1 MEPSKIAYEKAKEF
15 DESVEELEANAVCID
30 YYVQGWQTAI
40 ETLKAELDSKFE
52 KYGMETAKDLLDE
65 ITFRLGAS

>member
-15 DESVEELEANAVCID
+15 DESVEELEANAGYID

-52 KYGMETAKDLLDE
+52 KYGMETAKDLLAE
-65 ITFRLGAS
+65 VTFKLGVS

>member
-15 DESVEELEANAVCID
+15 DESVEELEANAGYID

-52 KYGMETAKDLLDE
+52 KYGMETAKDLLAE
-65 ITFRLGAS
+65 VTFRLGVS

>member
-1 MEPSKIAYEKAKEF
+1 MELNKIAYEKAKEF
-15 DESVEELEANAVCID
+15 DESVEELEVNAGCID

-52 KYGMETAKDLLDE
+52 KYGMETAKDLLAE
-65 ITFRLGAS
+65 VTFRLGVS

>member
-15 DESVEELEANAVCID
+15 DESVEELEVNAGCID

-40 ETLKAELDSKFE
+40 EILKAELDSKFE

-65 ITFRLGAS
+65 VTFKLRVS

>member
-15 DESVEELEANAVCID
+15 DESVEELEANAGCID

-40 ETLKAELDSKFE
+40 ETLKTELDSKFE
-52 KYGMETAKDLLDE
+52 KYGMKTAKDLLAE
-65 ITFRLGAS
+65 VTFKLGVS

>member
-15 DESVEELEANAVCID
+15 DESVEELEANAGYID

-65 ITFRLGAS
+65 VTFRLGVS

>member
-15 DESVEELEANAVCID
+15 DESVEELEANAGCID

-40 ETLKAELDSKFE
+40 KTLKTELDSKFE
-52 KYGMETAKDLLDE
+52 KYGMETAKDLLAE
-65 ITFRLGAS
+65 VTFKLGVS